1 MNIIIDNKEAVLK
14 KGSSF
19 EFIAENRF
27 FTGADSYSLSITFPL
42 RDCPQNLDI
51 FGHINRKDC
60 DLDRLLLDCEIHDK
74 DFHRYGSVSIVEISE
89 TEVKTQFLEGRSA
102 HNYYS
107 SLDDLYINEMQLPPV
122 VEAAHYNASHYLR
135 NYYTQKQDEADGGT
149 YFGFVCLPW
158 VNNTSGNIQNEMR
171 YIPSTN
177 DFAYIGGGWDDVGIV
192 GQPFLVEVVKQVLL
206 QTGYDFDISA
216 LENSEW
222 HNLIVCNALPY
233 VWDLHDMQHIL
244 PHWTVTEFLEQV
256 ELFLNGEFNIDEKSR
271 KMTFSFNQVTLENVN
286 TLVIDKV
293 IDSHQVEI
301 SSAEDVQNSYIEQK
315 NLAYAECSHQMW
327 KFYSCDWLLKQLP
340 KYTWR
345 DFDDM
350 KNHFLNGF
358 LDHIGNLTHNYFKR
372 LHYCTR
378 EGTYF
383 ILKCVRTAIISS
395 QLHHYMRIQPVNEF
409 GKRIIDDREDAEV
422 TEIGIVPACID
433 NTDSTHGD
441 LIFVECGE
449 YGDDIIDAEDTDQN
463 QTPVMNIL
471 ADGEKD
477 KKEEYFD
484 KLYVAFYDGY
494 YNRYA
499 PYHPRPQID
508 PIEVTPDNIL
518 TSSHYSMRLSGGY
531 APEIRTSAHKVDHTQ
546 KFTFTFIA
554 DAVPDVRS
562 IFLIHGKKYL
572 AEKITAAISENGL
585 SQQMKMVAYRLI

>member
-1 MNIIIDNKEAVLK
+1 MNIIIDDKEAVLK

-60 DLDRLLLDCEIHDK
+60 DLDRLLLDYEIHDK

-122 VEAAHYNASHYLR
+122 VEAAHFNASHYLR
-135 NYYTQKQDEADGGT
+135 NYYTQKRDEADGGT

-301 SSAEDVQNSYIEQK
+301 TSAEDVQNSYVEQK

-345 DFDDM
+345 AFDDM

-358 LDHIGNLTHNYFKR
+358 LDHIGNLTHNYYKR

-422 TEIGIVPACID
+422 TEISIVPACID

-572 AEKITAAISENGL
+572 AEKITATISENGL